1 MQPVRKDKN
10 IVFQNI
16 KIIYMAIKKILYY
29 LEKTELMLK
38 YKITFYGDFL
48 ARKSHRKCRG
58 SQSVAKKGKDIC
70 V

>member
-1 MQPVRKDKN
+1 
-10 IVFQNI
+10 
-16 KIIYMAIKKILYY
+16 MAIKKILYY